1 MPDLRKVPYE
11 TGEILRRLKALSM
24 LQPQPYTPHVG
35 PIVGPGGLPP
45 GLPSPSPSHMKL
57 DDLSE
62 LIAQLQRCL
71 SSAELL
77 DTAMGN
83 TCNKIKEIRPDMQ
96 VGTGPADLQTLRL
109 VFPTK
114 PSL

>member
-1 MPDLRKVPYE
+1 MPYE

-35 PIVGPGGLPP
+35 PIVGPGGWPNT
-45 GLPSPSPSHMKL
+45 LPSPSGPLPIRL
-57 DDLSE
+57 DDLTE

-96 VGTGPADLQTLRL
+96 VGTGPAAQPASQTAVNHLL
-109 VFPTK
+109 
-114 PSL
+114 